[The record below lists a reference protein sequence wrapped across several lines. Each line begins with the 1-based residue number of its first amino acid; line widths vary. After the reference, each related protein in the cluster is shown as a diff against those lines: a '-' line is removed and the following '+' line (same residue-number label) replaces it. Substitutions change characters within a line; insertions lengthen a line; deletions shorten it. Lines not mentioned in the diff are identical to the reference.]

1 MKQLLFCIAILG
13 WAWQGQA
20 QSEFSSKFKA
30 IPVGKFPIAP
40 KKAAEPKKVA
50 PQNSEIPSIKA
61 PNVFNSPE
69 AQFTKSAPAKPYQ
82 LGQTNTFPVLV

>member
-1 MKQLLFCIAILG
+1 MRQLLYCIVFIG
-13 WAWQGQA
+13 WVWQGQA

-50 PQNSEIPSIKA
+50 PLNSDIPSIKA
-61 PNVFNSPE
+61 PNVFNSPN
-69 AQFTKSAPAKPYQ
+69 AQFTKPAPAKS
-82 LGQTNTFPVLV
+82 